1 MADYADT
8 RPGFTWLRH
17 PETGGTWECP
27 DGAVDQWEAMGWERT
42 DPPEVVNPAVA
53 ARLEQERQFAEQR
66 AAEEKAAEQK
76 TEKATK
82 AAAKKAASEPV
93 KE

>member
-1 MADYADT
+1 MTDYADT
-8 RPGFTWLRH
+8 RSGFTWLRH

-27 DGAVDQWEAMGWERT
+27 DGAVEQWEAMGWERC

-53 ARLEQERQFAEQR
+53 ARLEQERQLAEQR
-66 AAEEKAAEQK
+66 AAEEKAAEK
-76 TEKATK
+76 TTKATK
-82 AAAKKAASEPV
+82 AAAKEAASEQV